1 MRVIFGVLGV
11 ITPTLGVDVHPY
23 HRDMMPDV
31 SLVYNTHPGH
41 SGSAF
46 AHFLLS
52 SDDVKSYDIILE
64 PPNPCQ
70 HTLVCGVLCGDLCRG
85 PF

>member
-1 MRVIFGVLGV
+1 
-11 ITPTLGVDVHPY
+11 
-23 HRDMMPDV
+23 MPDV

-85 PF
+85 PLKRHIESNAITEGN